1 MTTKFSQWLGSLPI
15 SESAKLLL
23 FGIPSPKPLTIPK
36 AASTPDESIRRNNF
50 QEIEERLEAWLQS
63 PGSTSVDL
71 SLEDLAERIG
81 ISRRRL
87 LSFFQFHLGKNYRT
101 WKSEIKM
108 EKAKEMLLSGDYETV
123 TDVAIALG
131 FRDSANLHR
140 LFRRV
145 VGCTPLE
152 WKASC
157 GHPMTT

>member
-1 MTTKFSQWLGSLPI
+1 MATKFSQWLSSLPI

-23 FGIPSPKPLTIPK
+23 FGIPSPKPLTVPK
-36 AASTPDESIRRNNF
+36 AKSSPEGIIRRNDF
-50 QEIEERLEAWLQS
+50 QEIESRLEEWLQS

-71 SLEDLAERIG
+71 PLEDLADRIG
-81 ISRRRL
+81 VSRRSL
-87 LSFFQFHLGKNYRT
+87 LSFFQFQLGKNYRT

-108 EKAKEMLLSGDYETV
+108 EKAKEYETV
-123 TDVAIALG
+123 TDVAVALG